1 MSDPLSSAPP
11 LTLEGSSIL
20 HQMFQINWGAWNA
33 RDAATRQKI
42 CAEAAEALSDPK
54 TALIAMLG
62 HKGDLQLVHFR
73 DDFEQLH
80 QVELDVARLQLSEFL
95 TETTSYVSVIEL
107 GLYDSTV

>member
-20 HQMFQINWGAWNA
+20 HQMFQVNWKAWGSL
-33 RDAATRQKI
+33 DAASRQNI
-42 CAEAAEALSDPK
+42 ASEATDALQSPK
-54 TALIAMLG
+54 TALVAMLG

-80 QVELDVARLQLSEFL
+80 QVELNIARLRLSEFL
-95 TETTSYVSVIEL
+95 VPTTSYVSV
-107 GLYDSTV
+107 V